1 MAEDLCSVSVWIPG
15 DLELGR
21 FRRDFENLFQDAEAK
36 EVKMPPDLRREG
48 WALFSLRLRV
58 SDAESL
64 LPRLIDYAKRFD
76 SERLPELKQ
85 S

>member
-1 MAEDLCSVSVWIPG
+1 MAGDLFSVRVWIPD
-15 DLELGR
+15 DLELDR
-21 FRRDFENLFQDAEAK
+21 FKRDFGNFFQDAEAK

-48 WALFSLRLRV
+48 WALFSLRLRF

-76 SERLPELKQ
+76 SERLPEFK
-85 S
+85 